1 MTKGVRL
8 EKQISFYEIR
18 LIMQENVHSKQKR
31 LSGNVHQGQFTFTV
45 EVIDLKLLSILSI
58 FFRSHFV
65 NIIGLICKVIND
77 IIY

>member
-18 LIMQENVHSKQKR
+18 LIMQEYVHSKQKR

-45 EVIDLKLLSILSI
+45 EVIDLKLLFILSI
-58 FFRSHFV
+58 FSA
-65 NIIGLICKVIND
+65 LIL
-77 IIY
+77 

>member
-1 MTKGVRL
+1 MTKRGWL

-18 LIMQENVHSKQKR
+18 LIMQENVHSKQRR

-58 FFRSHFV
+58 SSA
-65 NIIGLICKVIND
+65 LIL
-77 IIY
+77 

>member
-1 MTKGVRL
+1 M

-18 LIMQENVHSKQKR
+18 LIMQENVHSKQRR

-58 FFRSHFV
+58 SSA
-65 NIIGLICKVIND
+65 LIL
-77 IIY
+77 